1 MMLSFLF
8 FIISGNLF
16 SQVTFQVKVM
26 SWNILNFPNSTP
38 TADSALRCPE
48 YRKVVQLENPDI
60 LVTMENTS
68 ATGAGWILSNVMNS
82 GMYHYQQGTYING
95 YDSDNAIYFRDSLFQ
110 FISNVPIQ
118 TALRDISHFTL
129 KFIATGDT
137 LHIFAVHLKAS
148 QGFETNRRDEVA
160 LLRTVTNAFPAGTNF
175 LVAGDFNIYYSS
187 EPAYSLLLQNNT
199 SDDGNFIDPLSL
211 NGTWNYSGYARY
223 HTQSTRTT
231 SVGGGSTG
239 GMNDRF
245 DMILYSNG
253 IAQQTGIYY
262 VPGSFDNIGN
272 DGHHFDKSINYGTN
286 TAVSPDIANAL
297 YNSSDHLPVKLTL
310 QFGPTIGIDELSST
324 ISEIE
329 VFPNPILDNSVLRF
343 IMLSRGIVSIS
354 LCDLTG
360 KQKFEVSSKQ
370 YEIGENI
377 VPLGTLKDVS
387 SGIYLLTMIGDKVLI
402 NKRVDVFK

>member
-1 MMLSFLF
+1 MLSFLF

>member
-1 MMLSFLF
+1 MLSFLF

-211 NGTWNYSGYARY
+211 SGTWNYSGYARY

-272 DGHHFDKSINYGTN
+272 DGHHFDQSINYGTN

-343 IMLSRGIVSIS
+343 IMLSRGVVSIS

-377 VPLGTLKDVS
+377 VPLGILKDVS

-402 NKRVDVFK
+402 NKRVNVFK